1 MARKKT
7 KGKRTSQKHPNSF
20 PSSGKGRVA
29 VFDEPAILAMYS
41 LFEVTHDFV
50 IGRRPGARLNWM
62 APCSVAPGAKQY
74 NLEIPD
80 PAV

>member
-1 MARKKT
+1 LLKT
-7 KGKRTSQKHPNSF
+7 IRADGQEGNKGKRTSQKHPNSF

-50 IGRRPGARLNWM
+50 ISRRQGASLNWT
-62 APCSVAPGAKQY
+62 
-74 NLEIPD
+74 
-80 PAV
+80 